1 MNIHVQVFLWTCT
14 PIFSWYVPKSGIAG
28 SFDSYMCSCSGRCLL
43 LVLAETDKIFRRVFT
58 ELCGW
63 KLARLVVDIET

>member
-1 MNIHVQVFLWTCT
+1 MYKSFYGHVHPFFLGMYLRAELLGHLIAICVV
-14 PIFSWYVPKSGIAG
+14 VP
-28 SFDSYMCSCSGRCLL
+28 GRCLL

-63 KLARLVVDIET
+63 KLARLVVDTET